1 MKNNAVFLM
10 IAIACCTL
18 NSVQAAEKDFAKKT
32 INFGMIVSDLDAS
45 MKFYK
50 EVVGFV
56 QVDKTEFDI
65 NAEFGKQSGLTDS
78 LAFHVEILKLGKGE
92 EATELKLMTFGNRPK
107 KQSNEHIHTHTGVQ
121 YMTIFVT
128 ELKPILERIKKH
140 KVKLLGVT
148 PVPLGEKNSF
158 VLIRDPDGT
167 FVELIGPMEK
177 SGS

>member
-1 MKNNAVFLM
+1 MKKNAAFLM
-10 IAIACCTL
+10 IAITACCTL

-32 INFGMIVSDLDAS
+32 INFGMIVSDLDQS

-50 EVVGFV
+50 DVVGFV

-65 NAEFGKQSGLTDS
+65 SAEFGKQSGLTDS
-78 LAFHVEILKLGKGE
+78 LALHVEILKLGKGK
-92 EATELKLMTFGNRPK
+92 EATELKLMTFGDRPK
-107 KQSNEHIHTHTGVQ
+107 KQSNEYIHTHTGVQ

-148 PVPLGEKNSF
+148 PLPLGEKNSF

-177 SGS
+177 